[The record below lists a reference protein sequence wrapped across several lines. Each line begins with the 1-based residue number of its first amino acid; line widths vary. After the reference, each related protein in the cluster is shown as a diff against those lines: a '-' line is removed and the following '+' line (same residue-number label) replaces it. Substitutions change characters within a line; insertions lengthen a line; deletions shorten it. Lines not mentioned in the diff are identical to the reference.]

1 MTAAAT
7 QSDAPIM
14 PTVAMADDIELAV
27 PMDLQ
32 EHDQWVLW
40 RYDRR
45 GDDVTKVPC
54 SVRGRLAKANDPR
67 TWASFEEALA
77 AYRRGGF
84 AGIGFVFS
92 ADDPFA
98 GVDLDDCRDG
108 DGELDDRA
116 RGIVESFGTY
126 TEVSPSGSGVKMLC
140 RADAIPKGKNVGWC
154 ELYTGGRF
162 FTITGQRVPGTPA
175 IVNDCSG
182 PFAALYARVTKP
194 KASTNGT
201 AYRNGRKASN
211 GDDNRVA
218 RCMAYLDK
226 LPRAVSGSGGHNA
239 TFTAA
244 CTCYRFGL
252 TDTEA
257 DDALKW
263 YNEHRCDPQWE
274 DWELK
279 HKVESAKA
287 EVTAAG
293 DVGKLLAVN
302 TFDGSTNGRKVTGT
316 RRVNGHRVD
325 TETGE
330 IHDNGD
336 DAPDGGVRLTE
347 QGNAEIIAAQ
357 HGRDLMYVPQ
367 LGQWHAWT
375 GTHWQPDTIGRVVQH
390 AKRIA
395 VHLEQLRGRPGLD
408 QKAVD
413 KHVVRSQSAAGINGT
428 LRLLQT
434 EPGIPVLVDQLDT
447 DPWALNVAN
456 GIIDLR
462 TGELRPHN
470 RDERITRC
478 LPWNYD
484 PQAQAP
490 RWMQYLA
497 EVQPDDGMPEYL
509 QRMAGYAATGAIN
522 VQEVWCL
529 WGSGANGKSIFHDT
543 IDHTLGIYSGMAPP
557 SLITSTGR
565 DEHPTELADLL
576 GKRLVLAT
584 ETEEDAKLK
593 VQLIKRLSGD
603 ETIKARKM
611 RQDYFEWVMTS

>member
-126 TEVSPSGSGVKMLC
+126 TEVSPSGSGVNMLC

-218 RCMAYLDK
+218 RCMAYLPK

-244 CTCYRFGL
+244 CTCFRFGL
-252 TDTEA
+252 TEA
-257 DDALKW
+257 ETAEGMRW
-263 YNEHRCDPQWE
+263 YNDNRCDPPWS
-274 DWELK
+274 DWELH
-279 HKVESAKA
+279 HKVESARD

-293 DVGKLLAVN
+293 DVGKFLREDRSN
-302 TFDGSTNGRKVTGT
+302 TNGQHTNGRKVNGT

-325 TETGE
+325 TDTGE
-330 IHDNGD
+330 IVTDRPGGYRGEYADVAEPTVYLRTDDPRSNAEHYLADHDDID
-336 DAPDGGVRLTE
+336 DAEPELIRVDGDWYAYAHTP
-347 QGNAEIIAAQ
+347 IAATQ
-357 HGRDLMYVPQ
+357 RRG
-367 LGQWHAWT
+367 WH
-375 GTHWQPDTIGRVVQH
+375 P
-390 AKRIA
+390 
-395 VHLEQLRGRPGLD
+395 
-408 QKAVD
+408 
-413 KHVVRSQSAAGINGT
+413 
-428 LRLLQT
+428 
-434 EPGIPVLVDQLDT
+434 
-447 DPWALNVAN
+447 
-456 GIIDLR
+456 
-462 TGELRPHN
+462 
-470 RDERITRC
+470 
-478 LPWNYD
+478 
-484 PQAQAP
+484 
-490 RWMQYLA
+490 
-497 EVQPDDGMPEYL
+497 
-509 QRMAGYAATGAIN
+509 
-522 VQEVWCL
+522 
-529 WGSGANGKSIFHDT
+529 
-543 IDHTLGIYSGMAPP
+543 
-557 SLITSTGR
+557 
-565 DEHPTELADLL
+565 
-576 GKRLVLAT
+576 
-584 ETEEDAKLK
+584 
-593 VQLIKRLSGD
+593 
-603 ETIKARKM
+603 
-611 RQDYFEWVMTS
+611 